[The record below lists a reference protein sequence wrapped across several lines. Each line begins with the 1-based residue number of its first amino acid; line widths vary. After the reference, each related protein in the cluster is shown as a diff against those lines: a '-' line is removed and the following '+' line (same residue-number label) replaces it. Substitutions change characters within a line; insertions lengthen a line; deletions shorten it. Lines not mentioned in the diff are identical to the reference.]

1 MDALEQARA
10 EIDAVDAQLAALF
23 ERRMAAVLQVAEYKR
38 AHGLPVYDAARETAV
53 LEKAAARIQDPAL
66 RPYYKDHVQNLMDV
80 AKQYEAVVLGQNRA
94 AYQGVEGAFAH
105 IALRALFPHAEAVSY
120 PTWDEVFD
128 AVERGDAAR
137 GVVPFEN
144 SHAGD
149 VSAVLD
155 LCYNH
160 PALWVVDVY
169 DLPISQ
175 NLLVLPGTKLD
186 QIKSVYS
193 HQQAIAQSETFL
205 RQFGLP
211 ATAMANTA
219 MAAKFVAESGDSS
232 KAAIASVETAA
243 LYGLEVLVPSIN
255 TDGDNTTRFIVL
267 SREKPTGGNRFSL
280 LFTVDNKP
288 GKLGEVIQII
298 GASGFNMESI
308 KSRPMPHVPF
318 EYYFYVE
325 LVGDPT
331 ADETAAL
338 LRELDHL
345 PYRAAVRSVYQMSEF
360 IGTKLTMNLGERSY
374 DIIVKSGSLEN
385 LYQFARL
392 DRRVAVVTDSG
403 VPAQYA
409 QMVADQCKDAHII
422 TVPQGE
428 ASKSFKIL
436 ESVLKQMLEFGMGRG
451 DLVIAVGGGVVGDLA
466 GFAASIY
473 MRGIDFIN
481 CPTTTL
487 SMIDS
492 SIGGKTAVDLG
503 DTKNIVGAF
512 WQPKLVIVDP
522 DTLATLPRR
531 HFINGLAEA
540 VKASLLADPELF
552 AIFENGDVDAQIGEI
567 ICRSLRF
574 KKNIVEQDE
583 TEQGMRKALNFGHTI
598 GHGIEAVKG
607 IKGRRTVGLYHGE
620 CVALGMLPM
629 IESKALQKRVRA
641 VYRRLGLP
649 TRTTYDKEKVLAEML
664 HDKKAQSGQITI
676 IKVPG
681 LGCWRAETIPVEG
694 LRPLLGIEE

>member
-10 EIDAVDAQLAALF
+10 EIDTVDAQLAALF

-38 AHGLPVYDAARETAV
+38 AHGLPIYDAAREAAV
-53 LEKAAARIQDPAL
+53 LEKSAARIQDAAL

-105 IALRALFPHAEAVSY
+105 IALKALFPHAEAVSY

-128 AVERGDAAR
+128 AVERGDAAH

-160 PALWVVDVY
+160 PDLWVVDVY

-175 NLLVLPGTKLD
+175 NLLVLPGTRLD
-186 QIKSVYS
+186 QLRHVYS

-205 RQFGLP
+205 KQFGLP
-211 ATAMANTA
+211 ATA
-219 MAAKFVAESGDSS
+219 MAAKFVAESGDAS

-338 LRELDHL
+338 LRELD
-345 PYRAAVRSVYQMSEF
+345 R
-360 IGTKLTMNLGERSY
+360 T
-374 DIIVKSGSLEN
+374 
-385 LYQFARL
+385 
-392 DRRVAVVTDSG
+392 
-403 VPAQYA
+403 
-409 QMVADQCKDAHII
+409 C
-422 TVPQGE
+422 
-428 ASKSFKIL
+428 
-436 ESVLKQMLEFGMGRG
+436 
-451 DLVIAVGGGVVGDLA
+451 
-466 GFAASIY
+466 
-473 MRGIDFIN
+473 
-481 CPTTTL
+481 
-487 SMIDS
+487 
-492 SIGGKTAVDLG
+492 
-503 DTKNIVGAF
+503 
-512 WQPKLVIVDP
+512 
-522 DTLATLPRR
+522 
-531 HFINGLAEA
+531 
-540 VKASLLADPELF
+540 
-552 AIFENGDVDAQIGEI
+552 
-567 ICRSLRF
+567 
-574 KKNIVEQDE
+574 
-583 TEQGMRKALNFGHTI
+583 
-598 GHGIEAVKG
+598 
-607 IKGRRTVGLYHGE
+607 RTV
-620 CVALGMLPM
+620 
-629 IESKALQKRVRA
+629 R
-641 VYRRLGLP
+641 
-649 TRTTYDKEKVLAEML
+649 
-664 HDKKAQSGQITI
+664 
-676 IKVPG
+676 
-681 LGCWRAETIPVEG
+681 
-694 LRPLLGIEE
+694 LLGVYTK

>member
-10 EIDAVDAQLAALF
+10 EIDTVDVQLAALF

-38 AHGLPVYDAARETAV
+38 AHGLPIYDAAREAAV
-53 LEKAAARIQDPAL
+53 LEKAAARIQQPAL
-66 RPYYKDHVQNLMDV
+66 RPYYKDHIQHMMDI
-80 AKQYEAVVLGQNRA
+80 AKQYEAAVLGRNRA

-105 IALRALFPHAEAVSY
+105 IALKALFPHAEAVSY
-120 PTWDEVFD
+120 STWDEVFE
-128 AVERGDAAR
+128 AVASGEAAH

-160 PALWVVDVY
+160 PELWVVDVY

-175 NLLVLPGTKLD
+175 NLLVLPGTQLS
-186 QIKSVYS
+186 QLRTVYS

-205 RQFGLP
+205 KQFRLP

-219 MAAKFVAESGDSS
+219 MAAKFVAESGDAS

-338 LRELDHL
+338 LRELD
-345 PYRAAVRSVYQMSEF
+345 R
-360 IGTKLTMNLGERSY
+360 T
-374 DIIVKSGSLEN
+374 
-385 LYQFARL
+385 
-392 DRRVAVVTDSG
+392 
-403 VPAQYA
+403 
-409 QMVADQCKDAHII
+409 C
-422 TVPQGE
+422 
-428 ASKSFKIL
+428 
-436 ESVLKQMLEFGMGRG
+436 
-451 DLVIAVGGGVVGDLA
+451 
-466 GFAASIY
+466 
-473 MRGIDFIN
+473 
-481 CPTTTL
+481 
-487 SMIDS
+487 
-492 SIGGKTAVDLG
+492 
-503 DTKNIVGAF
+503 
-512 WQPKLVIVDP
+512 
-522 DTLATLPRR
+522 
-531 HFINGLAEA
+531 
-540 VKASLLADPELF
+540 
-552 AIFENGDVDAQIGEI
+552 
-567 ICRSLRF
+567 
-574 KKNIVEQDE
+574 
-583 TEQGMRKALNFGHTI
+583 
-598 GHGIEAVKG
+598 
-607 IKGRRTVGLYHGE
+607 RTV
-620 CVALGMLPM
+620 
-629 IESKALQKRVRA
+629 R
-641 VYRRLGLP
+641 
-649 TRTTYDKEKVLAEML
+649 
-664 HDKKAQSGQITI
+664 
-676 IKVPG
+676 
-681 LGCWRAETIPVEG
+681 
-694 LRPLLGIEE
+694 LLGVYTK